1 MADEIKGFFNKVF
14 KKIGEMAANGIRDE
28 INGLKLA
35 IDEQSKRIDENEKDR
50 IRWEI
55 LDFANSCHNGRNH
68 TKDEFIHI
76 MSLNDKYKILLKRTN
91 DVNGVFDIEYK
102 FISELFAKKLQD
114 NDFLND
120 GVDNH
125 D

>member
-14 KKIGEMAANGIRDE
+14 KKIGEIAANGIRDE

>member
-14 KKIGEMAANGIRDE
+14 KKIGEIAANGIRDE

-76 MSLNDKYKILLKRTN
+76 MSLNDKYKMLLKRTN
-91 DVNGVFDIEYK
+91 DINGVFDIEYK

>member
-1 MADEIKGFFNKVF
+1 MADEIKGFLNKVF
-14 KKIGEMAANGIRDE
+14 KKIGEIAANGIRDE